1 MSEVIMMMGLPGA
14 GKDHWMNKLYPN
26 HVHISSDDIRTE
38 VFGDVN
44 DQSHN
49 GEVFNIM
56 WKRLV
61 AALKEEKSVVYNA
74 TNLSAKRR
82 INFIDSIKRLNLDV
96 RCKVILVAPPLERVL
111 EQNSKRD
118 RVVPES
124 VIRRMLKQFEMP
136 HESEGWYKIEVVGA
150 VMKLDDLIKELVKAK
165 NISHDNPH
173 HSASIEDHMLL
184 AHTYLKEHMR
194 ISSCNSLVP
203 SAALYHDIGKPYCK
217 VFHNAKGEP
226 SEIAHYY
233 NHENVGAYMYI
244 SHSYGNLIDIEIANL
259 IAHHMDFFKG
269 EAYMK
274 KIKARFPDKFI
285 KDLELLHEADLAAH

>member
-1 MSEVIMMMGLPGA
+1 MLQ
-14 GKDHWMNKLYPN
+14 
-26 HVHISSDDIRTE
+26 RTR
-38 VFGDVN
+38 V
-44 DQSHN
+44 
-49 GEVFNIM
+49 
-56 WKRLV
+56 
-61 AALKEEKSVVYNA
+61 ALKEGQDCCYNA

-82 INFIDSIKRLNLDV
+82 IGFLKEISDIPNVKSNL
-96 RCKVILVAPPLERVL
+96 ILVAPPLEKVL

-124 VIRRMLKQFEMP
+124 VIHRMLKQFEMP
-136 HESEGWYKIEVVGA
+136 HESEGWYKIKVVGA
-150 VMKLDDLIKELVKAK
+150 VMKFDVLTKELVKAK
-165 NISHDNPH
+165 NIPHDNPH
-173 HSASIEDHMLL
+173 HSASIGNHMLL
-184 AHTYLKEHMR
+184 AHTYLKEHMG

-244 SHSYGNLIDIEIANL
+244 SHSYGNLMDIEIANL

>member
-26 HVHISSDDIRTE
+26 HVHISSDDIRAE

-56 WKRLV
+56 WQRLV
-61 AALKEEKSVVYNA
+61 AALKEGKSVVYNA

-82 INFIDSIKRLNLDV
+82 INFINSIKRLNLDI
-96 RCKVILVAPPLERVL
+96 RCKAILVAPPFEKVL

-124 VIRRMLKQFEMP
+124 VIHRMLKQFEMP
-136 HESEGWYKIEVVGA
+136 HESEGWYKIEVIGA
-150 VMKLDDLIKELVKAK
+150 VMKLDTLIKELVKAK
-165 NISHDNPH
+165 NIPHDNPH
-173 HSASIEDHMLL
+173 HSASIGDHMLL
-184 AHTYLKEHMR
+184 AHTYLKEHMG
-194 ISSCNSLVP
+194 ISSINSLVP
-203 SAALYHDIGKPYCK
+203 FAALYHDIGKPHCK

-244 SHSYGNLIDIEIANL
+244 SHSYGNLMDIEIANL

-274 KIKARFPDKFI
+274 KIKIRFPDKFI

>member
-124 VIRRMLKQFEMP
+124 VIYRMLKQFEMP

-150 VMKLDDLIKELVKAK
+150 VMKFDDLIKELVKAK
-165 NISHDNPH
+165 NIPHDNPH
-173 HSASIEDHMLL
+173 HSASIGDHMLL
-184 AHTYLKEHMR
+184 AHTYLKAHMG
-194 ISSCNSLVP
+194 ISSINSLVP
-203 SAALYHDIGKPYCK
+203 FAALYHDIGKPYCK